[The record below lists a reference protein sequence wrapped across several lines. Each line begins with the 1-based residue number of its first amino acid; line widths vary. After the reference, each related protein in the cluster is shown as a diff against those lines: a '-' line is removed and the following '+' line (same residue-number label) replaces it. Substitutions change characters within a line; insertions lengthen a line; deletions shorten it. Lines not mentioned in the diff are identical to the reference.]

1 MNLLYN
7 FTFQTNHQHYQYK
20 VILTFNYIRLRVL
33 SSLANTQTLGRFL
46 AIISKSVLCMMF
58 LTNLDVKNAS
68 EIKFIKK
75 PTYLVRVIAITFYYK
90 L

>member
-1 MNLLYN
+1 
-7 FTFQTNHQHYQYK
+7 
-20 VILTFNYIRLRVL
+20 
-33 SSLANTQTLGRFL
+33 
-46 AIISKSVLCMMF
+46 MMF
-58 LTNLDVKNAS
+58 LTNLDVKNTS